1 VNGIAASSIAFA
13 TIFGGVFIGA
23 WLRRRLPEHH
33 LGEGT
38 KDIVRLGTGLLGT
51 LSALVLGLLIASANT
66 SYETQSTYVRRLTAN
81 LILLDEILAQYGPQ
95 TRTGRDLLRRSIGPL
110 VDKIWQRNPAD
121 APTQGPFR
129 ASAMAEMAYK
139 SIQELAPT
147 NDTQRSLEGQALQTF
162 TDLAQARLELFA
174 RAGTA
179 IPTPFL
185 AMLILWLT
193 IIFAS
198 FSLFTRL
205 NPTLVVIMCIFAL
218 SASGALY
225 LILELSQP
233 FGGVIQIPSSP
244 LLTLLNHSGRKRVA
258 QWKDLRR
265 WILCDP

>member
-1 VNGIAASSIAFA
+1 VNGIAASLIAFA
-13 TIFGGVFIGA
+13 TIFGGAFIGA
-23 WLRRRLPEHH
+23 WLRHRLPEHH
-33 LGEGT
+33 LGDGT

-51 LSALVLGLLIASANT
+51 LSALVLGLLIASANS

-95 TRTGRDLLRRSIGPL
+95 TRAGRDFLRRSIGPL
-110 VDKIWQRNPAD
+110 VDRIWLRSTTDVAK
-121 APTQGPFR
+121 QGPFR
-129 ASAMAEMAYK
+129 ASATAETAYA
-139 SIQELAPT
+139 SIQDLAPT
-147 NDTQRSLEGQALQTF
+147 NDTQKTLKGQALQTF

-205 NPTLVVIMCIFAL
+205 NPTLVVIICIFAL
-218 SASGALY
+218 SASGAIY

-233 FGGVIQIPSSP
+233 FGGLIQIPSSP
-244 LLTLLNHSGRKRVA
+244 LLNALEPLG
-258 QWKDLRR
+258 
-265 WILCDP
+265 P

>member
-1 VNGIAASSIAFA
+1 LNGILASLIAFA
-13 TIFGGVFIGA
+13 TIFGGAFIGA
-23 WLRRRLPEHH
+23 WLRHRLPEHH

-51 LSALVLGLLIASANT
+51 LSALVLGLLIASANS

-81 LILLDEILAQYGPQ
+81 LILLDEVLAQYGPE

-110 VDKIWQRNPAD
+110 VDRIWHSNTAD
-121 APTQGPFR
+121 VAKQGPFR
-129 ASAMAEMAYK
+129 ASTTAELAYA

-147 NDTQRSLEGQALQTF
+147 NDTQRSLKGQALQTF

-185 AMLILWLT
+185 AMLIFWLT

-205 NPTLVVIMCIFAL
+205 NPTLVVIICIFAL
-218 SASGALY
+218 SASGAIY

-233 FGGVIQIPSSP
+233 FGGLIQIPSSP
-244 LLTLLNHSGRKRVA
+244 LLNALEPLG
-258 QWKDLRR
+258 
-265 WILCDP
+265 P

>member
-1 VNGIAASSIAFA
+1 VNGIAASLIAFA
-13 TIFGGVFIGA
+13 TIFGGAFIGA
-23 WLRRRLPEHH
+23 WLRHRLPEHH

-51 LSALVLGLLIASANT
+51 LSALVLGLLIASANS

-81 LILLDEILAQYGPQ
+81 LILLDEVLAQYGPE
-95 TRTGRDLLRRSIGPL
+95 TRASRDFLRRSIGPL
-110 VDKIWQRNPAD
+110 VDRIWLRNPTDNA
-121 APTQGPFR
+121 TQGPFR
-129 ASAMAEMAYK
+129 ASSMAEMAYA

-147 NDTQRSLEGQALQTF
+147 NDTQKSLKGQALQTF

-174 RAGTA
+174 RAGST

-198 FSLFTRL
+198 FSLFTPL
-205 NPTLVVIMCIFAL
+205 NPTLIVIISIFAL

-233 FGGVIQIPSSP
+233 FGGLIQIPSAP
-244 LLTLLNHSGRKRVA
+244 LLNALEPLG
-258 QWKDLRR
+258 
-265 WILCDP
+265 P

>member
-1 VNGIAASSIAFA
+1 MNGIPASLIAFA
-13 TIFGGVFIGA
+13 TIFGGAFVGA

-51 LSALVLGLLIASANT
+51 LSALVLGLLIASANS
-66 SYETQSTYVRRLTAN
+66 SYDTQSTYVRRLTAN
-81 LILLDEILAQYGPQ
+81 LILLDEILDQYGPE
-95 TRTGRDLLRRSIGPL
+95 TRTAREFLRRSIGPL
-110 VDKIWQRNPAD
+110 VDKIWQRNTAD
-121 APTQGPFR
+121 APKQGPFR

-139 SIQELAPT
+139 SIQELTPT
-147 NDTQRSLEGQALQTF
+147 NDPQRSLKGQALQTF

-174 RAGTA
+174 RAGSA

-205 NPTLVVIMCIFAL
+205 NPTLVVIICIFAL
-218 SASGALY
+218 SASGAIY

-233 FGGVIQIPSSP
+233 FGGLIQIPSSP
-244 LLTLLNHSGRKRVA
+244 LLDALEPLG
-258 QWKDLRR
+258 
-265 WILCDP
+265 P